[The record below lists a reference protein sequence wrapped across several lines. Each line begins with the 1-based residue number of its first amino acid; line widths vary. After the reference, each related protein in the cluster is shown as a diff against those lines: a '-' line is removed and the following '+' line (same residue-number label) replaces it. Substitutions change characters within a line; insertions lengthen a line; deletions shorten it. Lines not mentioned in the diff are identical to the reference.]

1 MINKSVLENQLS
13 AHLAH
18 LYVSMSHLLSLLLF
32 RCPLLS
38 LLLAGAAGIG
48 TLDVFQRSCQTPI
61 TGFLFCSFT
70 VTKNW
75 DFLKFR
81 EWSNS
86 LPGKIKNVELYVKC
100 ENGASVFLPWPMRA
114 RSLQVVD
121 IQGCLIRGF
130 YDEYET
136 PANHSDSI
144 VDLKIAHCVIEE
156 NQQDHIHRSLHRR
169 PSRSF
174 ACGQESIV
182 VMDTQNLTWT
192 FPRFPVGPR
201 HQSHSTQSR
210 YSCNYT
216 HMIYLEE
223 TFQSL
228 QEDGPIRRRYPV
240 LKVATFSSNNLSC
253 LPDRARH
260 WSATA
265 PLLEILDLSNNSI
278 KQFQFDDPLDNH
290 TLYVD
295 LRNNSIADVP
305 RNMTSYLKATRA
317 VIIDL
322 RHNPI
327 RCSCDLLN
335 FRDYLLQIR
344 TRFPEWQNGT
354 SVYCRMNERTLDLVT
369 DLTSQ
374 TCEDY

>member
-1 MINKSVLENQLS
+1 
-13 AHLAH
+13 
-18 LYVSMSHLLSLLLF
+18 
-32 RCPLLS
+32 
-38 LLLAGAAGIG
+38 
-48 TLDVFQRSCQTPI
+48 
-61 TGFLFCSFT
+61 
-70 VTKNW
+70 
-75 DFLKFR
+75 
-81 EWSNS
+81 
-86 LPGKIKNVELYVKC
+86 
-100 ENGASVFLPWPMRA
+100 
-114 RSLQVVD
+114 
-121 IQGCLIRGF
+121 
-130 YDEYET
+130 
-136 PANHSDSI
+136 
-144 VDLKIAHCVIEE
+144 
-156 NQQDHIHRSLHRR
+156 
-169 PSRSF
+169 
-174 ACGQESIV
+174 
-182 VMDTQNLTWT
+182 
-192 FPRFPVGPR
+192 
-201 HQSHSTQSR
+201 
-210 YSCNYT
+210 
-216 HMIYLEE
+216 MIYLEE

-260 WSATA
+260 WSTHA